1 MNSATQ
7 STSVSEDRPY
17 SIIRSRSKMSRT
29 PLIRHKS
36 YDSHELCT
44 IDEVPLWQRD
54 NDFILG
60 GYVRETNSFRRC
72 FKSLFYLNNEWVN
85 VYTHLVP
92 GTLMPVVLF
101 LLRPFR
107 RVNNDNF
114 LGFIPSSIVSI
125 PKFENTNGT
134 DKLIFGLFFFGFM
147 TCLSCSAV
155 FHTIKVHSLKVA
167 NMGNSIDYAGI
178 VVLVITSMIG
188 IIYYGY
194 IDSPIPRF
202 IFLAITFLFGVS
214 CLTTS
219 LRPEFKSNEWR
230 PFRALMFIAFGL
242 SALLPI
248 GYGIYRYGFEASVHR
263 CGFWYVVGEGVGYIT
278 GAVLYALRIPERF
291 RPGKFDIWG
300 HSHQIFHVFVVLS
313 AFSHFRGLVESYIT
327 AHTTLMP

>member
-17 SIIRSRSKMSRT
+17 SIIKSRSKMSRT

-36 YDSHELCT
+36 YDSHGLCT

-114 LGFIPSSIVSI
+114 IGFIPSAIVSI

-134 DKLIFGLFFFGFM
+134 RQVDF
-147 TCLSCSAV
+147 
-155 FHTIKVHSLKVA
+155 
-167 NMGNSIDYAGI
+167 
-178 VVLVITSMIG
+178 
-188 IIYYGY
+188 
-194 IDSPIPRF
+194 R
-202 IFLAITFLFGVS
+202 TFLFWVHDM
-214 CLTTS
+214 
-219 LRPEFKSNEWR
+219 
-230 PFRALMFIAFGL
+230 PF
-242 SALLPI
+242 
-248 GYGIYRYGFEASVHR
+248 
-263 CGFWYVVGEGVGYIT
+263 
-278 GAVLYALRIPERF
+278 VLGSFPYNQGSFA
-291 RPGKFDIWG
+291 
-300 HSHQIFHVFVVLS
+300 
-313 AFSHFRGLVESYIT
+313 
-327 AHTTLMP
+327 